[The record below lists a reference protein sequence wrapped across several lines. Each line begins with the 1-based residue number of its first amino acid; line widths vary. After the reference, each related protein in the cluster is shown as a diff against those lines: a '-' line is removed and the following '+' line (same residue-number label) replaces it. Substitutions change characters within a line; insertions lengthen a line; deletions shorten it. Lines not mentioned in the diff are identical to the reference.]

1 MKLTKLIPT
10 CSFLALTSATLI
22 LLPSLTRA
30 AYQDVVLANNPVG
43 YYRLEETSGTTAF
56 DATANHF
63 DATYAPNL
71 DTNGVTSW
79 PIMGLPGINTNSL
92 LFRYYLDSGAVPHRG
107 FVNIPYHP
115 EFSPVTGDGKHGAP
129 FSAECWAQPLT
140 QPADQ
145 RSPSFCRSPGR
156 KSKCCGVVQPA
167 PENHSGRS
175 KD

>member
-1 MKLTKLIPT
+1 PMKSTKLIG
-10 CSFLALTSATLI
+10 SRSLLALASTTLI
-22 LLPSLTRA
+22 LLPSLCRA

-92 LFRYYLDSGAVPHRG
+92 LFRYYLDS
-107 FVNIPYHP
+107 
-115 EFSPVTGDGKHGAP
+115 
-129 FSAECWAQPLT
+129 
-140 QPADQ
+140 
-145 RSPSFCRSPGR
+145 
-156 KSKCCGVVQPA
+156 
-167 PENHSGRS
+167 
-175 KD
+175 